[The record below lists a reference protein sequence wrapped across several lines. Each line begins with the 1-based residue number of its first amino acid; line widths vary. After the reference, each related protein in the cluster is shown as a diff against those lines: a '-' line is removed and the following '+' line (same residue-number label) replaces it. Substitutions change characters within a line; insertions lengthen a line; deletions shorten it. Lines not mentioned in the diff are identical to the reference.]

1 MGLTKSYTSGENHG
15 SFTTEVV
22 MKHDYDFETDPHVCE
37 KCGGENWHYNAFFL
51 NNRKEWLSDPEIT
64 YWCADCSEEISII
77 PKA

>member
-1 MGLTKSYTSGENHG
+1 
-15 SFTTEVV
+15 
-22 MKHDYDFETDPHVCE
+22 MKTYDFETDPHVCE